1 MLSISVGDRIEF
13 SYKNQK
19 GEHAK
24 RAAVVKD
31 IAFAYVEW
39 HEGKQWI
46 MTAFDLDK
54 RADRYFA
61 MRDTHNIKKI
71 NKSII

>member
-1 MLSISVGDRIEF
+1 MLSINVGDRIEF
-13 SYKNQK
+13 SYTNWK

-24 RAAVVKD
+24 RAAVVKG
-31 IAFAYVEW
+31 IAFGNVEW

-54 RADRYFA
+54 RVDRFFA
-61 MRDTHNIKKI
+61 MKDMSNIKKI
-71 NKSII
+71 